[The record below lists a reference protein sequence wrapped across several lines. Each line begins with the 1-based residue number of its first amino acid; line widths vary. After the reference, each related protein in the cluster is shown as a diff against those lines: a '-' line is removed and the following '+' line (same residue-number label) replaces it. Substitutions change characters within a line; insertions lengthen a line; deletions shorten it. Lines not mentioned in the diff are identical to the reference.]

1 LKLGTTKNSFF
12 LFRNISEK
20 QPNISKF
27 ARLLNPAYLMNYL
40 SKRRTA
46 LGAMFFFVG
55 LCFAS
60 WAARIPDIQAK
71 FDLSEG
77 ELGTMLLFLPLGSLL
92 GLPLAG
98 WAVHRYGS
106 RSVIIVGSFAYAMT
120 LPLIGVSPSIF
131 LLIPVL
137 IIYGLLGNVM
147 NISLNTQ
154 ALDLEDQMGKSI
166 LASFHGL
173 WSTAGFVGAGL
184 GAGMIFIGFVPELHF
199 VIVMGIAMVIIFSA
213 QRFIVKDQK
222 VSEKGGLVLKRPD
235 SLLLRIGVI
244 AFLGMMAE
252 GCMFDWSG
260 VYFKKVVMADPS
272 LIALGYVAFMGAMA
286 SGRFVTD
293 KIAARFTKVAVIQLS
308 GILIFIGL
316 ALAVAFPN
324 IWIATIGFLIVGFGI
339 ASIIP
344 LSYSIAGRS
353 KLYSP
358 SVALA
363 MVSTISFFGFLLGPP
378 FIGFIAELFDLK
390 ISFALIAV
398 NGIGITLLS
407 SFRKKVFLIPQK
419 IKKPVVV

>member
-1 LKLGTTKNSFF
+1 
-12 LFRNISEK
+12 
-20 QPNISKF
+20 
-27 ARLLNPAYLMNYL
+27 MNYL
-40 SKRRTA
+40 SKRRSA

-77 ELGTMLLFLPLGSLL
+77 QLGTLLLFLPLGSLM
-92 GLPLAG
+92 GLPIAG
-98 WAVHRYGS
+98 WAVHQYGS
-106 RSVIIVGSFAYAMT
+106 RRVIMIGSFAYALI
-120 LPLIGVSPSIF
+120 LPLIGLSPSIL

-137 IIYGLLGNVM
+137 ICYGLLGNVM

-154 ALDLEDQMGKSI
+154 ALALEDQMGKTI

-184 GAGMIFIGFVPELHF
+184 GAGMIFINFSPELHYA
-199 VIVMGIAMVIIFSA
+199 IVMGISLMIILSA
-213 QRFIVKDQK
+213 QHYIVKDQK
-222 VSEKGGLVLKRPD
+222 VSEAGGLVLKRPD
-235 SLLLRIGVI
+235 ALLLRIGLI
-244 AFLGMMAE
+244 AFLGMMCE

-260 VYFKKVVMADPS
+260 VYFKKVVLADPS
-272 LIALGYVAFMGAMA
+272 LIALGYVAFMGSMA
-286 SGRFVTD
+286 SGRFITD
-293 KIAARFTKVAVIQLS
+293 KIAARYTKVAVIQLS
-308 GILIFIGL
+308 GIFISVGL
-316 ALAVAFPN
+316 ALAVIFPT
-324 IWIATIGFLIVGFGI
+324 IWVATFGFLLVGFGI

-378 FIGFIAELFDLK
+378 LIGFIAELFDLK
-390 ISFALIAV
+390 TSFAIIAV

-407 SFRKKVFLIPQK
+407 SFRKRVFLIPQK
-419 IKKPVVV
+419 IKAALV

>member
-1 LKLGTTKNSFF
+1 
-12 LFRNISEK
+12 
-20 QPNISKF
+20 
-27 ARLLNPAYLMNYL
+27 MNYL

-71 FDLSEG
+71 FELSEG
-77 ELGTMLLFLPLGSLL
+77 QLGTMLLFLPLGSLL

-98 WAVHRYGS
+98 WAVHQYGS
-106 RSVIIVGSFAYAMT
+106 RRVIMIGSFAYAMT
-120 LPLIGVSPSIF
+120 LPLIGLSPSVL

-137 IIYGLLGNVM
+137 ILYGLLGNVM

-184 GAGMIFIGFVPELHF
+184 GAGMIFINILPELHF
-199 VIVMGIAMVIIFSA
+199 LIIMGISFFIIIAA
-213 QRFIVKDQK
+213 QRFILKEQK
-222 VSEKGGLVLKRPD
+222 VSEGSGLVIKKPD
-235 SLLLRIGVI
+235 SLLLRIGLI
-244 AFLGMMAE
+244 AFLGMMCE

-260 VYFKKVVMADPS
+260 VYFKKVILVDPS
-272 LIALGYVAFMGAMA
+272 MIALGYVAFMGAMA

-293 KIAARFTKVAVIQLS
+293 KIAARFTKVAVIQVS
-308 GILIFIGL
+308 GILIFVGL
-316 ALAVAFPN
+316 ALSVAFPTV
-324 IWIATIGFLIVGFGI
+324 WSATLGFLLVGFGI

-363 MVSTISFFGFLLGPP
+363 LVSTISFFGFLLGPP
-378 FIGFIAELFDLK
+378 LIGFIAELFDLK
-390 ISFALIAV
+390 TSFALIAV
-398 NGIGITLLS
+398 SGIGITLLS
-407 SFRKKVFLIPQK
+407 SFRKQVFLIPQK
-419 IKKPVVV
+419 VKSMAA